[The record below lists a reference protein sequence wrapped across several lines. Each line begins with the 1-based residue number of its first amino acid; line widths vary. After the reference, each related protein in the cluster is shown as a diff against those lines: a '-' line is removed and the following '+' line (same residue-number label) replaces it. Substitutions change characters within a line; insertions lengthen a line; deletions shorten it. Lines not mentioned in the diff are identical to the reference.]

1 MLGSGGSHPL
11 SVARARAVT
20 DATTEILDRA
30 RRVDLAWRT
39 LLAACVSYFTEPVS
53 LWIPALGRV
62 PGMTH
67 HKWSKP
73 MTVDEMYGN
82 WDYEAAVAL
91 LERSLDPRPGKSI
104 FDTVESLGI
113 GPDDAVL
120 DIGGRDGRHGLL
132 MAERFGCRVVSVDP
146 ATANVE
152 NGRHNVADHEY
163 GHLVDIRQGSM
174 EQIPCSDGEFA
185 LVFSRDMLAH
195 VADLKQGLAECHRVL
210 KPNGA
215 MVIHNVFSTDLMEP
229 REAARLYADLAI
241 VPDRVSVA
249 DFESSVGPT
258 GFAVESLEV
267 IGSEWY
273 EASQEAGTAPNY
285 ALQLSRL
292 RRAKDDLLAE
302 LGEFPYRTM
311 YGNALWS
318 IYMLIGKLEARLYVL
333 RRGA

>member
-1 MLGSGGSHPL
+1 M
-11 SVARARAVT
+11 
-20 DATTEILDRA
+20 
-30 RRVDLAWRT
+30 
-39 LLAACVSYFTEPVS
+39 AAHE
-53 LWIPALGRV
+53 
-62 PGMTH
+62 
-67 HKWSKP
+67 WSKP
-73 MTVDEMYGN
+73 MTVDEMYGD
-82 WDYEAAVAL
+82 WDYEAAVGL
-91 LERSLDPRPGKSI
+91 LERSLDPRPAKSI

-113 GPDDAVL
+113 GADDAVL
-120 DIGGRDGRHGLL
+120 DIGGRDGSHGLV
-132 MAERFGCRVVSVDP
+132 MAERYGCRVVSVDP

-152 NGRHNVADHEY
+152 DGRRNVADHEY

-185 LVFSRDMLAH
+185 LVFSRDMLVH
-195 VADLKQGLAECHRVL
+195 VADLKRGLAECRRVL

-215 MVIHNVFSTDLMEP
+215 MVIHNVFATDLLEP
-229 REAARLYADLAI
+229 REAERLYADLAI

-249 DFESSVGPT
+249 DFEASVGPA
-258 GFAVESLEV
+258 GFAVESLEM

-302 LGEFPYRTM
+302 VGEMPYRIM
-311 YGNALWS
+311 YGNALWG
-318 IYMLIGKLEARLYVL
+318 IYLLIGKLETRLYVL